1 MPPGRR
7 GPGKGEQARDDFLLG
22 PVAAEWDGAV
32 QAWSLL
38 SPDFPEVASVAT
50 SRDELW
56 QQADDA
62 IRTATKVR
70 REDGEAVPPPMA
82 EPWLLTADSQPGSR
96 NLLLHVAI
104 PASPPAPEPVR
115 VNVSLDKALL
125 ARIDGEAGRRG
136 MTRSG
141 SWPSGRRRC

>member
-1 MPPGRR
+1 MKEDGM
-7 GPGKGEQARDDFLLG
+7 KTLLY
-22 PVAAEWDGAV
+22 PVVAEWDGAV

-50 SRDELW
+50 SRDEMW

-62 IRTATKVR
+62 IRTAIEAR

-82 EPWLLTADSQPGSR
+82 EPWLLTADWQPGSR

-104 PASPPAPEPVR
+104 PASPSAPEPVR

-141 SWPSGRRRC
+141 FLAEGAKAMLRG